1 MSKLYTEYA
10 EVYHLMYQGLID
22 YDEEFVDYQKILA
35 DFNCK
40 SLLEVACGTGQL
52 GRRLVEAGYTY
63 QGLDMSADMLDFARE
78 MLPGG
83 QFHQQDMRYIQVPDT
98 FDAVLI
104 TARSV
109 SYLLQNSDALSTFQ
123 NIKKVL
129 KPGGILTFDFIDAN
143 TYIPHILANP
153 MAIHEVETAK
163 GKFKRE
169 NHYYINFT
177 DGWCLTWDAKYFKQK
192 EEGGYES
199 LGNDK
204 HQLRAFTEDEM
215 CLLLELSG
223 LKVQAV
229 LQRPSYAYNTKVAIA
244 QNV

>member
-10 EVYHLMYQGLID
+10 EVYHLMYQGLIN
-22 YDEEFVDYQKILA
+22 YDEEFVYYQKILA
-35 DFNCK
+35 NFNSK

-63 QGLDMSADMLDFARE
+63 QGLDRSADMLNFAQE
-78 MLPGG
+78 ILPKG
-83 QFHQQDMRYIQVPDT
+83 QFHQQDMRYIQLPDT

-153 MAIHEVETAK
+153 MAIHEVDTEK

-169 NHYYINFT
+169 NHYHIDFT
-177 DGWCLTWDAKYFKQK
+177 DGWCLTWSTAYFKQNGEGLYHSIGSD
-192 EEGGYES
+192 EE
-199 LGNDK
+199 
-204 HQLRAFTEDEM
+204 QLRAFTEDEM

-223 LKVQAV
+223 LKVQGV
-229 LQRPSYAYNTKVAIA
+229 LERPSYAYNTKVAIA

>member
-10 EVYHLMYQGLID
+10 EVYHLMYQSLID
-22 YDEEFVDYQKILA
+22 YDEEFVYYQKILA
-35 DFNCK
+35 DFNSK

-63 QGLDMSADMLDFARE
+63 QGLDMSADMLQFAQE
-78 MLPGG
+78 ILPEG
-83 QFHQQDMRYIQVPDT
+83 QFHQQDMRYIQLPDT
-98 FDAVLI
+98 FDAVLS

-123 NIKKVL
+123 HIKKVL

-143 TYIPHILANP
+143 TYIPHILTNP
-153 MAIHEVETAK
+153 TAIHEVDTPK

-169 NHYYINFT
+169 NHYQYNFT
-177 DGWCLTWDAKYFKQK
+177 DSWCFTWSAEYFK
-192 EEGGYES
+192 EN
-199 LGNDK
+199 GNGSYQSIGTDETI
-204 HQLRAFTEDEM
+204 LRAFTEDEM
-215 CLLLELSG
+215 CLMLEMSG

-229 LQRPSYAYNTKVAIA
+229 LERPSYAYNTKVAIA